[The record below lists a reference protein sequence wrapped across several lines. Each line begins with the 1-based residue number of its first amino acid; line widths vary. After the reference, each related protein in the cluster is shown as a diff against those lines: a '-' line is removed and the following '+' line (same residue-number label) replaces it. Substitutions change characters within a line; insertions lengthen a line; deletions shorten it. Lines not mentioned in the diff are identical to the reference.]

1 MLAGQI
7 VNGLVSGA
15 MYALVAIGFTLIIG
29 VLDKLNFN
37 HPEVFMFGG
46 YVGLVALPHMPV
58 AGAFAMAFAV
68 GGLLGVLTEWM
79 AFRRFVGSDARTTAA
94 LSSLA
99 LGLILTDLVHKVWGT
114 EPLRLPNLTG
124 WLSESFGLLGVNFL
138 NLQMVLLAITF
149 ALMWALHHVIAHT
162 RMGRQIRAVA
172 ESSAHASL
180 LGVHVLRVNQVVFFI
195 SSGLASIAGLML
207 ALRADTVSPDLGLTF
222 GLKALAV
229 MAIGGMGDMRGAV
242 LAGLGIGVLEALMF
256 HFGLGRLGELTV
268 WAAMI
273 ATLLLKPAGLF
284 ASGHHGQEQRV

>member
-1 MLAGQI
+1 
-7 VNGLVSGA
+7 
-15 MYALVAIGFTLIIG
+15 
-29 VLDKLNFN
+29 
-37 HPEVFMFGG
+37 
-46 YVGLVALPHMPV
+46 
-58 AGAFAMAFAV
+58 
-68 GGLLGVLTEWM
+68 
-79 AFRRFVGSDARTTAA
+79 
-94 LSSLA
+94 
-99 LGLILTDLVHKVWGT
+99 
-114 EPLRLPNLTG
+114 
-124 WLSESFGLLGVNFL
+124 
-138 NLQMVLLAITF
+138 VLLAITF

-180 LGVHVLRVNQVVFFI
+180 LGVNVLRVNQAVFFI